1 MSNKF
6 KSAIKRFYSLSLALV
21 ITIALSGVAVL
32 APVSV
37 SAEHTTAHT
46 IEQLLAQI
54 ASLQA
59 SLEALQ
65 GGPSTTTSAQ
75 CNFTRSLT
83 IGSNGSDVTCLQD
96 YLTSTGHFTF
106 SGGST
111 GYFGSAT
118 KAAVA
123 SWQASN
129 NVSPAVGFFGPI
141 SQAKY
146 NSVATTTT
154 TTTTTP
160 ETPETADGAQALIE
174 GLRLTFTGDNVK
186 ITSLKVKRGGISAD
200 ADIANMYLKVDG
212 NILDNIASVSSTYS
226 TFNNA
231 AGLFAVN
238 GTKDV
243 EVLFD
248 LASGTTSGK
257 TINFSVNSASDI
269 TVDSG
274 TVSGSY
280 PIMGNSIATATASD
294 LGKVTIAH
302 VSDPGTSIEAALT
315 NQTLWTFSLA

>member
-83 IGSNGSDVTCLQD
+83 IGSNGSDVTCLQN

-141 SQAKY
+141 SKNKY
-146 NSVATTTT
+146 TSVANIITTTET
-154 TTTTTP
+154 TETTQTT
-160 ETPETADGAQALIE
+160 ETPVSGTVSVSLASGSPSAQTVIADSTTADGAQALIE
-174 GLRLTFTGDNVK
+174 GLRLTFTGNNVK

-200 ADIANMYLKVDG
+200 ADIANMYLKVNG

-248 LASGTTSGK
+248 LAYGTTSR
-257 TINFSVNSASDI
+257 SEE
-269 TVDSG
+269 
-274 TVSGSY
+274 
-280 PIMGNSIATATASD
+280 
-294 LGKVTIAH
+294 H
-302 VSDPGTSIEAALT
+302 TSEL
-315 NQTLWTFSLA
+315 Q

>member
-141 SQAKY
+141 SKNKY
-146 NSVATTTT
+146 TSVANIITTTET
-154 TTTTTP
+154 TQTT
-160 ETPETADGAQALIE
+160 ETPVSGTVSVSLASGSPSAQTVIADSTTADGAQALIE

-186 ITSLKVKRGGISAD
+186 ITSL
-200 ADIANMYLKVDG
+200 
-212 NILDNIASVSSTYS
+212 
-226 TFNNA
+226 
-231 AGLFAVN
+231 
-238 GTKDV
+238 
-243 EVLFD
+243 
-248 LASGTTSGK
+248 
-257 TINFSVNSASDI
+257 
-269 TVDSG
+269 
-274 TVSGSY
+274 
-280 PIMGNSIATATASD
+280 
-294 LGKVTIAH
+294 
-302 VSDPGTSIEAALT
+302 
-315 NQTLWTFSLA
+315 

>member
-54 ASLQA
+54 AGLQA
-59 SLEALQ
+59 SLVALQ
-65 GGPSTTTSAQ
+65 GSSTTSSAQ

-83 IGSNGSDVTCLQD
+83 IGSNGSDVTCLQN

-129 NVSPAVGFFGPI
+129 NVSPAVGFFGHI

-160 ETPETADGAQALIE
+160 ETPETPETPVTPI
-174 GLRLTFTGDNVK
+174 
-186 ITSLKVKRGGISAD
+186 
-200 ADIANMYLKVDG
+200 
-212 NILDNIASVSSTYS
+212 
-226 TFNNA
+226 
-231 AGLFAVN
+231 
-238 GTKDV
+238 
-243 EVLFD
+243 
-248 LASGTTSGK
+248 
-257 TINFSVNSASDI
+257 
-269 TVDSG
+269 SG
-274 TVSGSY
+274 TV
-280 PIMGNSIATATASD
+280 
-294 LGKVTIAH
+294 
-302 VSDPGTSIEAALT
+302 
-315 NQTLWTFSLA
+315 